1 MPRVASSPEAPTPS
15 RKSWSSPPSGSTTCR
30 FPAASAAAR
39 GDRKALA
46 EVSACGFMQR
56 VEAMGQGSRGSRDML
71 QQGWS
76 CPRRIDPRLSADA
89 TPCQLCPSRSRCGLL
104 GLLGDVRGKSQ
115 TRIQVG
121 AFRPGAPILTQ
132 PSHLCAVRSGA
143 VKSVWNDAGRLSAC
157 ANQPIGKR
165 IFHPV
170 STDSACVH
178 RRGRCLH
185 PVVDRGGVVDRLVRI
200 VRAHRVGAHN
210 RWSQRCGGIPGRW
223 PSWACA

>member
-1 MPRVASSPEAPTPS
+1 MPPAADTRESASVSACAFSVWRIADSAVSPSMPPSQTSPRMPRVASSPEAPTPS
-15 RKSWSSPPSGSTTCR
+15 RKSWSSPPSGSRTCR

-76 CPRRIDPRLSADA
+76 CPRRIDPRLSAEA

-143 VKSVWNDAGRLSAC
+143 IKSV
-157 ANQPIGKR
+157 
-165 IFHPV
+165 
-170 STDSACVH
+170 
-178 RRGRCLH
+178 
-185 PVVDRGGVVDRLVRI
+185 
-200 VRAHRVGAHN
+200 
-210 RWSQRCGGIPGRW
+210 
-223 PSWACA
+223 